1 MKNNF
6 IEVKCCHC
14 SDNYHLSECKR
25 KNRSWNLT
33 FAFVQRENHCRCWDR
48 HFAIACAWRPTYRTP
63 IFETKY
69 TENGRENKTA
79 KVILEM
85 AVIYR
90 INITTKIFPNLFAI
104 MR

>member
-1 MKNNF
+1 MYAKMLK
-6 IEVKCCHC
+6 E
-14 SDNYHLSECKR
+14 
-25 KNRSWNLT
+25 T
-33 FAFVQRENHCRCWDR
+33 ENGETRLLG
-48 HFAIACAWRPTYRTP
+48 TP

-69 TENGRENKTA
+69 TENGRENKTV

-90 INITTKIFPNLFAI
+90 IYTTTKIFPNLFAI